1 MNING
6 GESYFFYSSTKLQL
20 NGNNVLILRFLLT
33 MQDNKSGK
41 QRMSQDES
49 FCGWMNVILNM
60 GIKEPWMKQRNR
72 NNVNNGDLKTII
84 VMISRQW
91 NSM

>member
-49 FCGWMNVILNM
+49 FCG
-60 GIKEPWMKQRNR
+60 
-72 NNVNNGDLKTII
+72 
-84 VMISRQW
+84 
-91 NSM
+91 